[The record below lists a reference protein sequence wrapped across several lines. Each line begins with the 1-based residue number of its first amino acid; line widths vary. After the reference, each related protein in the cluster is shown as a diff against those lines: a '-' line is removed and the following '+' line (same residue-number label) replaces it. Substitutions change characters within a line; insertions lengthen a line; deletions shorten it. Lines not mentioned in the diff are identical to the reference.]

1 MALGAALGML
11 YAPQSGKELRQK
23 MRSKVDDGLEKLGCQ
38 CNDLKDKVKDKVEE
52 KINKVEHK
60 LG

>member
-11 YAPQSGKELRQK
+11 YAPQSGKELREK
-23 MRSKVDDGLEKLGCQ
+23 LRTKVDDGLEKLGCQ
-38 CNDLKDKVKDKVEE
+38 CDELQDKVKGKAEE